1 MHIADVV
8 FLILARASSG
18 DKRAK
23 WSSVPGDGCLQS
35 AKQGCEQHG

>member
-18 DKRAK
+18 DKRAN
-23 WSSVPGDGCLQS
+23 WSRVPGEGCLQS
-35 AKQGCEQHG
+35 AKQGCVQHG